1 MDKLA
6 VEGGKPVRSELLPIH
21 VPSIGEEE
29 INEVVRV
36 LKSKVLVRT
45 YGEEAAT
52 FEKELAQY
60 FGVKHAV
67 ATNTGTSA
75 LHAAVAA
82 LGIGPGDEV
91 IVSPIGFV
99 TATTC
104 VLYQNAVPVFADVEP
119 ETGMIDPEDV
129 KKKIT
134 ERTKAIIVIHLAG
147 HPANLDPLK
156 EIAEEKGLVLIED
169 GAQAIGAEYKG
180 RKVGTVGD
188 VGCFSLH
195 QSKVITTGEGG
206 FVLTN
211 DDELAEKIFSIT
223 NFGRP
228 LDEPHRHIYL
238 RMGYNYRMGEMEAA
252 IGRVQLRK
260 IDKLIKKRREHAKYL
275 SESLSDLDGNEIELT
290 KEPSWGKSVWWLYTL
305 KLGDELKVDRKK
317 FVLTLLFEGIGS
329 GFFDVPDNLHSFYL
343 EKKVYGETNCPFNC
357 QYYKGTVDYKTMCPN
372 AEEVVERSVAIS
384 GCYPDLSKQD
394 LDDIVTATRK
404 VINAYKE
411 E

>member
-6 VEGGKPVRSELLPIH
+6 VEGGKSVRSELLPIH
-21 VPSIGEEE
+21 LPSIGEEE
-29 INEVVRV
+29 IKEVARV
-36 LKSKVLVRT
+36 LRSKVLVRT
-45 YGEEAAT
+45 YGEETAS
-52 FEKELAQY
+52 FEKEIAQY

-67 ATNTGTSA
+67 AVNTGTSS
-75 LHAAVAA
+75 LHATVSA

-104 VLYQNAVPVFADVEP
+104 VMYQNAVPVFADVEP
-119 ETGMIDPEDV
+119 DTGMIDPDDV
-129 KKKIT
+129 KKKLS

-156 EIAEEKGLVLIED
+156 EIAEDRNLVLIED
-169 GAQAIGAEYKG
+169 AAQAIGAEYKG
-180 RKVGTVGD
+180 RKVGTIGD

-206 FVLTN
+206 FILTN
-211 DDELAEKIFSIT
+211 DDELAEKIFSVT

-228 LDEPHRHIYL
+228 IDEPHRHIYL

-260 IDKLIKKRREHAKYL
+260 IDDLITKRRAHAEYL
-275 SESLSDLDGNEIELT
+275 SESLSDLDGNGIELT
-290 KEPSWGKSVWWLYTL
+290 REPEWGKSVWWLYTV

-317 FVLTLLFEGIGS
+317 FVVTLMFEGIGS
-329 GFFDVPDNLHSFYL
+329 GFFDVPDNLHKFYL
-343 EKKVYGETNCPFNC
+343 EKRVYGETSCPFNC
-357 QYYKGTVDYKTMCPN
+357 HYYKGEVDYGTMCPV
-372 AEEVVERSVAIS
+372 AEEVVESYVAIS

-404 VINAYKE
+404 VVNAYKE
-411 E
+411 G

>member
-67 ATNTGTSA
+67 TTNTGTSA

-91 IVSPIGFV
+91 IVSPIG
-99 TATTC
+99 
-104 VLYQNAVPVFADVEP
+104 
-119 ETGMIDPEDV
+119 
-129 KKKIT
+129 
-134 ERTKAIIVIHLAG
+134 
-147 HPANLDPLK
+147 ANLDPLK